1 MAVSAKSLMLS
12 GSVQISF
19 LTLIRWGGGGELF
32 DATTTAAAAGVLG
45 VVDAAA
51 AITRSIAGQLGFAEC
66 DDFALTSS
74 RRRR

>member
-32 DATTTAAAAGVLG
+32 DAATTTVAGVLG

-51 AITRSIAGQLGFAEC
+51 AITRSIAGQLGSAEC